1 MPQCSLQDAVR
12 DISSAEVESYISII
26 NEDGKEIAALPDGS
40 YDFEMYKVD
49 GKIYMSAE
57 VYKDGKYQTIIY
69 SVDNVNTGITE
80 LARTTPV
87 AAKKFFNTQGMQVD
101 KNAKGIVIQKGGAK
115 YFNK

>member
-40 YDFEMYKVD
+40 YDF
-49 GKIYMSAE
+49 
-57 VYKDGKYQTIIY
+57 
-69 SVDNVNTGITE
+69 
-80 LARTTPV
+80 
-87 AAKKFFNTQGMQVD
+87 
-101 KNAKGIVIQKGGAK
+101 GAK